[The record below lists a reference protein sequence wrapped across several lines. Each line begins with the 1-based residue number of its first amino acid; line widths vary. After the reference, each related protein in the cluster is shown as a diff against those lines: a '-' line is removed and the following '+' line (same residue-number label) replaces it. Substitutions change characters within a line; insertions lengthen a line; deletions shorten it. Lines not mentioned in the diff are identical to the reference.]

1 MKKSGIKAYGKFLA
15 KLTVIGIG
23 FSLFY
28 GSAAFWGELLQN
40 KDQVEFYLEQPING
54 WEAAEIL
61 RRDGEFARDD
71 SQEKSEAISGFCI
84 WGEKRQ
90 ATLTNDPLSRS
101 TEADVIL
108 FCGDIEL
115 LFEGCRV
122 PAKGDAKGCLVDE
135 RTAWELFGD
144 SQITG
149 KEISYEGKSYII
161 RKVIPGERKIAVF
174 PADSMAVR
182 TSDAPDGGRAGQGQE
197 VQNQEGQGQE
207 EQNQKEQNQ
216 EEQCCL
222 SRITVLKPEEMSMH
236 DLKSVLSGQYAVD
249 AKLLDLQLLR
259 GVSGFF
265 VLPVPVFT
273 CAVVLRYFYHCC
285 KRQQGWMGKA
295 VMAAAALVLLL
306 LAFFLI
312 KRWVRIPMDYIP
324 EKWSDFAFWA
334 ELWKEKAECM
344 EDLIK
349 IRKSIL
355 DMKWIDCFFK
365 SIVLGI
371 LAEIFFILCRK
382 LLRILL

>member
-28 GSAAFWGELLQN
+28 WSAAFWGELLQS

-54 WEAAEIL
+54 REAAEIL
-61 RRDGEFARDD
+61 RRDEEFARDD

-90 ATLTNDPLSRS
+90 AALTNDHLSRS
-101 TEADVIL
+101 TEADLIL

-122 PAKGDAKGCLVDE
+122 PAKDDAEGCLVDE

-149 KEISYEGKSYII
+149 KEISYEEKPYII
-161 RKVIPGERKIAVF
+161 RKVIPGERKLAVF
-174 PADSMAVR
+174 PADSMAAR
-182 TSDAPDGGRAGQGQE
+182 TSGASGGWGAGKGS
-197 VQNQEGQGQE
+197 G

-216 EEQCCL
+216 EEQNQEEQRCL

-249 AKLLDLQLLR
+249 AELLDLQLLR

-265 VLPVPVFT
+265 VLLVPVFT